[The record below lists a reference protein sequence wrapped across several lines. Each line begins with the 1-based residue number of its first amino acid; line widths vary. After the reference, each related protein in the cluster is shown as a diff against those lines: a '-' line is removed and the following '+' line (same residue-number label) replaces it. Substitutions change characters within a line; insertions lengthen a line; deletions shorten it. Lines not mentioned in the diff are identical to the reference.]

1 MRTVF
6 ADTFYYLALVNPA
19 DNWHVRASAYTSTYQ
34 GRILTTSWIL
44 TELADALAQPA
55 SRPAF
60 LQVLA
65 QLRADSDVSI
75 VPSGE
80 DVFEE
85 GLRLFAARPDKA

>member
-19 DNWHVRASAYTSTYQ
+19 DNWHVRASAYTATYQ

-85 GLRLFAARPDKA
+85 GAQAVRGPFR